1 MAKILV
7 VDDEF
12 GIGELLRE
20 LLSDEDHDVTLA
32 INGRQGLEQIT
43 KEPPDLVFVD
53 FMMPVLNGAGMLK
66 AMAADPAMAQIP
78 VIIMS
83 SLPEAT
89 VSERAE
95 GHVAFVRKPFQ
106 VETILEVT
114 ATALAGRG
122 KMPVSSARP

>member
-1 MAKILV
+1 
-7 VDDEF
+7 
-12 GIGELLRE
+12 LLRE
-20 LLSDEDHDVTLA
+20 LLSDEDHNVTLA
-32 INGRQGLEQIT
+32 INGRQGLEQII

-53 FMMPVLNGAGMLK
+53 FMMPVLNGVGMLK
-66 AMAADPAMAQIP
+66 AMAADPAMARIP
-78 VIIMS
+78 VVIMS

-106 VETILEVT
+106 IETILEVT

-122 KMPVSSARP
+122 ASSPHGHRRCGDQLG

>member
-20 LLSDEDHDVTLA
+20 ILGDEDHEVTLA
-32 INGRQGLEQIT
+32 INGRQGLEFIA
-43 KEPPDLVFVD
+43 KEQPDLVFLD

-66 AMAADPAMAQIP
+66 AMAADLRMAQIP

-83 SLPEAT
+83 SLPKAT
-89 VSERAE
+89 ISERAE
-95 GHVAFVRKPFQ
+95 GYVAFVRKPFQ
-106 VETILEVT
+106 IETILAVT
-114 ATALAGRG
+114 AAALAGWG
-122 KMPVSSARP
+122 KPAG

>member
-20 LLSDEDHDVTLA
+20 LLRDEDHDVTLA
-32 INGRQGLEQIT
+32 INGRQGLEQIA
-43 KEPPDLVFVD
+43 KEQPDLVFVD

-66 AMAADPAMAQIP
+66 AMAADPVMARIP

-83 SLPEAT
+83 SLPEAA
-89 VSERAE
+89 VIERAE
-95 GHVAFVRKPFQ
+95 GHIAFVRKPFHI
-106 VETILEVT
+106 ETILEVT
-114 ATALAGRG
+114 AAVLAGRE
-122 KMPVSSARP
+122 KNAV

>member
-20 LLSDEDHDVTLA
+20 VLGEEQHDVVLA
-32 INGRQGLEQIT
+32 INGRQGLELVA
-43 KEPPDLVFVD
+43 KEQPDLVFVD
-53 FMMPVLNGAGMLK
+53 FMMPVLSGAAMLK
-66 AMAADPAMAQIP
+66 IMTADPSMAKIP
-78 VIIMS
+78 VVIMS

-89 VSERAE
+89 ISERAE

-106 VETILEVT
+106 IETILAIT
-114 ATALAGRG
+114 AIALDAGRKTVG
-122 KMPVSSARP
+122 

>member
-20 LLSDEDHDVTLA
+20 ILGDEDHEVTLA
-32 INGRQGLEQIT
+32 INGRQGLEFIV
-43 KEPPDLVFVD
+43 KEQPDLVFLD

-66 AMAADPAMAQIP
+66 AMAADLRMAPIP

-95 GHVAFVRKPFQ
+95 GYVAFVRKPFQ
-106 VETILEVT
+106 IETILAVT
-114 ATALAGRG
+114 AAALAGRG
-122 KMPVSSARP
+122 KPAG

>member
-20 LLSDEDHDVTLA
+20 ILSDEAHDVTLA
-32 INGRQGLEQIT
+32 INGRQGLELIVKQQ
-43 KEPPDLVFVD
+43 PDLVFLD

-66 AMAADPAMAQIP
+66 AMAADLRMAQIP

-95 GHVAFVRKPFQ
+95 GYVAFVRKPFQ
-106 VETILEVT
+106 IETILAV
-114 ATALAGRG
+114 AAAALAGRG
-122 KMPVSSARP
+122 KPAG

>member
-20 LLSDEDHDVTLA
+20 VLGDEHHDVVLA
-32 INGRQGLEQIT
+32 INGRQGLELVA
-43 KEPPDLVFVD
+43 KEQPDLVFMD
-53 FMMPVLNGAGMLK
+53 FMMPVLNGAAMLK
-66 AMAADPAMAQIP
+66 AMTADPSMAQIP
-78 VIIMS
+78 VVIMS

-89 VSERAE
+89 ISERAE

-106 VETILEVT
+106 IETILAIT
-114 ATALAGRG
+114 ATALDAERKTVG
-122 KMPVSSARP
+122 

>member
-20 LLSDEDHDVTLA
+20 VLGDEQHDVVLA
-32 INGRQGLEQIT
+32 INGRQGLELVA
-43 KEPPDLVFVD
+43 KEQPDLVFMD
-53 FMMPVLNGAGMLK
+53 FMMPVLNGAAMLK
-66 AMAADPAMAQIP
+66 AMTADPSMAQIP
-78 VIIMS
+78 VVIMS

-89 VSERAE
+89 ISERAE

-106 VETILEVT
+106 IETILAIT
-114 ATALAGRG
+114 ATALDAERKTVG
-122 KMPVSSARP
+122 

>member
-32 INGRQGLEQIT
+32 VNGRQGLEQIA
-43 KEPPDLVFVD
+43 KEQPDLVFVD
-53 FMMPVLNGAGMLK
+53 FMMPVLGGAGMLK
-66 AMAADPAMAQIP
+66 AMAADPLMAQIP

-106 VETILEVT
+106 IETILETT
-114 ATALAGRG
+114 ATALAGRR
-122 KMPVSSARP
+122 KNADQPP

>member
-20 LLSDEDHDVTLA
+20 LLSEEDHNVTLA
-32 INGRQGLEQIT
+32 INGRQGLEQIA
-43 KEPPDLVFVD
+43 KEQPDLVFVD

-66 AMAADPAMAQIP
+66 AMAADAAMAQIP

-83 SLPEAT
+83 SLPAAA

-106 VETILEVT
+106 IEAILE
-114 ATALAGRG
+114 ATAIALGRRG
-122 KMPVSSARP
+122 KGAC

>member
-20 LLSDEDHDVTLA
+20 ILNDEDHEVALA
-32 INGRQGLEQIT
+32 INGRQGLELIV
-43 KEPPDLVFVD
+43 KDPPDLVFLD
-53 FMMPVLNGAGMLK
+53 FVMPVLNGAEMLK
-66 AMAADPAMAQIP
+66 AMTADRRMAQIP

-89 VSERAE
+89 VSERAK
-95 GHVAFVRKPFQ
+95 GYVAFVRKPFHIA
-106 VETILEVT
+106 TILAVT
-114 ATALAGRG
+114 ATALASRE
-122 KMPVSSARP
+122 KTAC